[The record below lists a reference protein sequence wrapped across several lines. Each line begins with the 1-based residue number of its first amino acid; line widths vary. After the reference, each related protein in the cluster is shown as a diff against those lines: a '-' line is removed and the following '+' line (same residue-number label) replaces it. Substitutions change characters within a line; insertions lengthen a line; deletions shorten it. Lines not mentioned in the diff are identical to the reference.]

1 MTYNKNSLQEK
12 KLYLKQM
19 SQHFKDMADKQ
30 TNQTQRV
37 IANTFSKNADIMED
51 LYSQIEELSTELTNA
66 KSEIQQLRSSMSVQ
80 LSEIKQYTEKREEK
94 SGEHTIST

>member
-1 MTYNKNSLQEK
+1 MTSNKNSLQEK

-19 SQHFKDMADKQ
+19 SQHFKEMADKQ

-51 LYSQIEELSTELTNA
+51 LYSQIEELSIQLTNA
-66 KSEIQQLRSSMSVQ
+66 KSEIQQLRSNMSVQ
-80 LSEIKQYTEKREEK
+80 LSEIKQNAEKREEK
-94 SGEHTIST
+94 NGEA

>member
-1 MTYNKNSLQEK
+1 MTSNENSLQEK

-19 SQHFKDMADKQ
+19 SQHFKEMADKQ

-51 LYSQIEELSTELTNA
+51 LYSQIERLSIQLTNA
-66 KSEIQQLRSSMSVQ
+66 KSEIQQLRSSLSVQ
-80 LSEIKQYTEKREEK
+80 LSEIKQNAEKTEEK
-94 SGEHTIST
+94 SGEA

>member
-1 MTYNKNSLQEK
+1 MTSNKNSLQEK

-19 SQHFKDMADKQ
+19 SQHFKEMADKQ

-51 LYSQIEELSTELTNA
+51 LYSQIEGLSTELTNT
-66 KSEIQQLRSSMSVQ
+66 KSEIQYLLSNMSVQ
-80 LSEIKQYTEKREEK
+80 LSEIKQNTEKSEEK
-94 SGEHTIST
+94 SEES

>member
-1 MTYNKNSLQEK
+1 MTSNKKSLQEK

-19 SQHFKDMADKQ
+19 SQHFKEMADKQ

-51 LYSQIEELSTELTNA
+51 LYSQIEELSTELTNT
-66 KSEIQQLRSSMSVQ
+66 KSEIQYLLSNMSVQ
-80 LSEIKQYTEKREEK
+80 LSEIKQNTEKGEEK
-94 SGEHTIST
+94 SEES

>member
-1 MTYNKNSLQEK
+1 MTCNKNSLQEK

-19 SQHFKDMADKQ
+19 SQHFKEMADKQ

-51 LYSQIEELSTELTNA
+51 LYSQIEGLSTELTNT
-66 KSEIQQLRSSMSVQ
+66 KSEIQYLLSNMSVQ
-80 LSEIKQYTEKREEK
+80 LSEIKQNTEKSEEK
-94 SGEHTIST
+94 SEES

>member
-1 MTYNKNSLQEK
+1 MTSNKNSLQEK

-19 SQHFKDMADKQ
+19 SQHFKEMAYKQ

-51 LYSQIEELSTELTNA
+51 LYSQIEELSTELTNT
-66 KSEIQQLRSSMSVQ
+66 KSEIQYLLSNMSVQ
-80 LSEIKQYTEKREEK
+80 LSEIKQNTEKNEEK
-94 SGEHTIST
+94 SEES